1 MAHIFGAE
9 LGLDNSMLLTNI
21 ALVNWNYGR
30 TQPSDLEDMRMW
42 EKKITLSLS
51 YEKIWDP
58 TFTFLISCWS
68 KNYGRA
74 QPSDWGAC
82 QVQGG
87 EKGNYL
93 NP

>member
-21 ALVNWNYGR
+21 ALGTETMGGLSQVIELIW
-30 TQPSDLEDMRMW
+30 EW
-42 EKKITLSLS
+42 EKKMTLSLS